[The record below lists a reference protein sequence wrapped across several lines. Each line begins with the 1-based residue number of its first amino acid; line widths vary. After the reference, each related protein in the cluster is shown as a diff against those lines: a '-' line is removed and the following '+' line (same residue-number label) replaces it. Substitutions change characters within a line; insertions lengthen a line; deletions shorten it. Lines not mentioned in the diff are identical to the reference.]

1 MDNIIALILVPVA
14 VNVIRYCIYKWLDRK
29 DK

>member
-1 MDNIIALILVPVA
+1 MDNIIALILVSVA
-14 VNVIRYCIYKWLDRK
+14 VNVINYCIYKWLDRK